1 MDFQD
6 KTVRDKLY
14 EGFGAEL
21 RLERERQKLTRVQLL
36 TIMGDPIGER
46 ALLFC
51 ENGRRELTL
60 VRWVELCIGLD
71 VDPTILLGLA
81 LQRTRYFL
89 KNFPIYV
96 HLPSLLR
103 DHQPEFRKLDTWARY
118 KRQRTGMNDVAKLTP
133 AAITEL
139 ADFIGSDRGRL
150 AYYLAQF
157 VPPNPDYLAENAEP
171 DD

>member
-6 KTVRDKLY
+6 KKVRDKLY

-36 TIMGDPIGER
+36 AIMGDPIGER

-51 ENGRRELTL
+51 ESGRRELTL
-60 VRWVELCIGLD
+60 VRWVELCAGLD
-71 VDPTILLGLA
+71 VDPAILLSMA

-89 KNFPIYV
+89 KNLPIYV
-96 HLPSLLR
+96 HLPSLLLAR
-103 DHQPEFRKLDTWARY
+103 QPEFRQLDSWARR
-118 KRQRTGMNDVAKLTP
+118 KRERTGMNDVAKLTP

-139 ADFIGSDRGRL
+139 ADFIGADRRRL
-150 AYYLAQF
+150 VYYLAQF
-157 VPPNPDYLAENAEP
+157 IPPDPDYLEEVAEP